1 MLKTYALYVA
11 QEIPQIDTEIAQ
23 KGHFR
28 IETNKLK
35 EWLKKENSQSV
46 TNCHQLKMSAAGLFE
61 KKIKRAFR

>member
-1 MLKTYALYVA
+1 MYVA
-11 QEIPQIDTEIAQ
+11 QEIPKIDTEIAQ